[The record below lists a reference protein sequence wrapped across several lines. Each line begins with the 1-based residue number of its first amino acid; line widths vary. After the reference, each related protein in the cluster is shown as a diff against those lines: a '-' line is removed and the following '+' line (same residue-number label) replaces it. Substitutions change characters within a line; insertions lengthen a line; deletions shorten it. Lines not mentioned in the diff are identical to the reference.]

1 MIGVFA
7 GPPLLFGLI
16 MLYVKWRDDRQKQKN
31 QKVSDEEQ
39 QMTGSKARKTLIEAL
54 SRDLW

>member
-7 GPPLLFGLI
+7 GPPLLLGLI
-16 MLYVKWRDDRQKQKN
+16 MLYVKLREDKPKQTN
-31 QKVSDEEQ
+31 QQVEDEEQ
-39 QMTGSKARKTLIEAL
+39 QMTASEARQALIEAL